1 MKIEEICEE
10 LKKEIS
16 NSTIY
21 INEPMSKHTSF
32 KIGGVADVFIK
43 IKDVKDLKNILQY
56 ANKNDIQITVTGNG
70 SNILVKDNGIR
81 GITLQICFDKIDINE
96 DRKLEDEVIINVE
109 AGVKLAYLAAILQK
123 NEIEG
128 FEFASGIPGT
138 IGGAVKMNAG
148 AYGKEIKDVIDEI
161 TYINSNLEIVR
172 IKGNEANFSYRH
184 SRFSDSNDIILGAKL
199 KLKKR
204 KF

>member
-10 LKKEIS
+10 LKSKMP
-16 NSTIY
+16 NSIIY

-32 KIGGVADVFIK
+32 KIGGTADIFIK
-43 IKDVKDLKNILQY
+43 IKDVKDLKTVLEY
-56 ANKNDIQITVTGNG
+56 ANKNNIEVTVTGNG
-70 SNILVKDNGIR
+70 SNLLVKDNGIR
-81 GITLQICFDKIDINE
+81 GITLQICFDNIDIKE
-96 DRKLEDEVIINVE
+96 DRKLDDEVIINIE

-123 NEIEG
+123 NGIEG

-138 IGGAVKMNAG
+138 IGGAIKMNAG

-161 TYINSNLEIVR
+161 TYINSNLELKK
-172 IKGNEANFSYRH
+172 IKCKEALFSYRH
-184 SRFSDSNDIILGAKL
+184 SRFSNSNDIILGAKI

-204 KF
+204 KS